1 MRYGYRILLLLL
13 SVTVAPQEYFCRQ
26 YGFASVL
33 LQDLSRAI
41 PPSVF
46 PEVFPV
52 DTVVSYVGIVGD
64 VSVPVHIRRDTKGI
78 ITHLGYHLVETGSDD
93 MFSEYSVMFAE
104 RLLLQMLVS
113 DNSGSLL
120 DMYDSKGVSITVDGL
135 RLLPGQCIDRLSV
148 YEWVSDCNKLAATR
162 YGTYCELN
170 LSGTSSIQILFPLS
184 YELMYGMNKK
194 ELDLYMAQCL
204 AGHHVVSADTAVSAY
219 IDSCVTEYNDSVR
232 HLNGDYYMI
241 PEINDCVTV
250 VEKDSSVRAV
260 FTPSMLPESFRNIML
275 NVTDVDFTF
284 EIAHSVFGRTFNYIS
299 SSDAFFSF
307 FGNCDLY
314 YGTTNVKD
322 SSVSGVLILKDRYSD
337 CAHMAVVSASE
348 RDLFETHVVKMS
360 LLTNIPQNEIMQ

>member
-1 MRYGYRILLLLL
+1 MGYGYRILLLLL
-13 SVTVAPQEYFCRQ
+13 SATVAPQEYFCRQ
-26 YGFASVL
+26 YGFSSAL
-33 LQDLSRAI
+33 LSELSCFVPEFA
-41 PPSVF
+41 F
-46 PEVFPV
+46 PKTFPN
-52 DTVVSYVGIVGD
+52 DTVVLCDELVCG
-64 VSVPVHIRRDTKGI
+64 VSVPVHIRVDSDGI
-78 ITHLGYHLVETGSDD
+78 ITHMGYHLIDAAGDD
-93 MFSEYSVMFAE
+93 RFLEYSVMFAE
-104 RLLLQMLVS
+104 RLFLQMLAS
-113 DNSGSLL
+113 DNSGDLL
-120 DMYDSKGVSITVDGL
+120 RIYESKGVSIVVDGT

-170 LSGTSSIQILFPLS
+170 LSGTGSIQIVFPLA
-184 YELMYGMNKK
+184 YELIYGMNKK

-219 IDSCVTEYNDSVR
+219 IDSCMTEYNDSVR

-284 EIAHSVFGRTFNYIS
+284 EIAHSVFGRTFNYTS

-314 YGTTNVKD
+314 YGTINVKD